1 MRTIAVVDD
10 DLRVLESL
18 QNLLA
23 SCGHRVITYSS
34 AEMFLASNALCQTD
48 CIIADVGMRKIS
60 GLDLL
65 QRIKNSQPNVPV
77 VITTGKPV
85 ANSGTFYLDKGASG
99 FFTKPIDGQALV
111 DLIDDLLT
119 RPARPNS

>member
-34 AEMFLASNALCQTD
+34 AEMFLASDGVSQAG
-48 CIIADVGMRKIS
+48 CIIAGVGMRKIS
-60 GLDLL
+60 GLKLL
-65 QRIKNSQPNVPV
+65 QRIGP
-77 VITTGKPV
+77 
-85 ANSGTFYLDKGASG
+85 ANPKS
-99 FFTKPIDGQALV
+99 
-111 DLIDDLLT
+111 
-119 RPARPNS
+119 R